1 MKHLNEDCLIQNM
14 CYCYHTT
21 DQAKTDEKTVNNNNG
36 DGVFMSRDSRQAFY
50 TLHNTRHGALTASLS
65 TAD

>member
-36 DGVFMSRDSRQAFY
+36 DGVFMSRDKPFTHY
-50 TLHNTRHGALTASLS
+50 TTLDTALSPLR
-65 TAD
+65 